1 MKRTAV
7 LIDGGF
13 FFQRVMFFGRKY
25 FSKEL
30 LLSADQISQIIKKL
44 VKLHIEDERSASR
57 ELYRIYYYDCPP
69 PSNQV
74 RLPIIPDGHKSAGH
88 MDFKAH
94 PPYRLRRDLHDQL
107 RSSRKTALRLGELAK
122 SGDWQLNSHSL
133 KALLR
138 GEKVWA
144 ELTNDDFHYKVE
156 QKTVDT
162 KLGMDITTLALEKL
176 TDVIVLVAGD
186 SDFVPAAKLARM
198 KGIDFVLDPM
208 WANTTGSL
216 SEHVDGLRS
225 FDIVRLIRDVTGQ
238 SVSTRP
244 DWWDART
251 KSAAQLYENVEI
263 AVAGDL
269 EPDPGLISQG
279 AVHPQ
284 TTGR

>member
-1 MKRTAV
+1 MK
-7 LIDGGF
+7 
-13 FFQRVMFFGRKY
+13 
-25 FSKEL
+25 
-30 LLSADQISQIIKKL
+30 
-44 VKLHIEDERSASR
+44 
-57 ELYRIYYYDCPP
+57 
-69 PSNQV
+69 
-74 RLPIIPDGHKSAGH
+74 
-88 MDFKAH
+88 
-94 PPYRLRRDLHDQL
+94 
-107 RSSRKTALRLGELAK
+107 
-122 SGDWQLNSHSL
+122 
-133 KALLR
+133 
-138 GEKVWA
+138 
-144 ELTNDDFHYKVE
+144 
-156 QKTVDT
+156 
-162 KLGMDITTLALEKL
+162 KL

-238 SVSTRP
+238 SVTTRP